1 MSTLEMA
8 RKAKAASILLSDT
21 SLEDRNRALEAM
33 ANALQAQGE
42 VIFQANRQDLQEAGD
57 SLGEALRKRLLFDQ
71 GKLQDVVAGL
81 HALRKLP
88 DPLGRVTSRREL
100 AEGLHL
106 RRVTCPIG
114 VIGIIFEARPDAL
127 VQISSLC
134 LKSGNAV
141 LLKGGREAFHTNRLL
156 AEVIAQATC
165 QAGIPRE
172 WLQLLES
179 REEVQGMLSLNDTID
194 LIVPRG
200 SNAFVRH
207 IMENTTIPVLG
218 HSAGLCHLYLD
229 ESADPK
235 MAAAVAV
242 DAKTQGASACNAIE
256 TLLVNRKAAPRL
268 LPQVCQA
275 LEAAGVELR
284 GDEECR
290 RLWPAMK
297 MATPE
302 DWATE
307 YLSLVLSVKLVEDV
321 KEAIDHIN
329 HYGSHHTDAI
339 VTESAANA
347 DLFQRR
353 VDSADVFWNASTR
366 FADGFRFGLGAEVG
380 ISTSKIH
387 ARGPVGLEGLTIYKW
402 LLEGQGDT
410 VAPFAQG
417 QRQYTHREEG

>member
-1 MSTLEMA
+1 
-8 RKAKAASILLSDT
+8 
-21 SLEDRNRALEAM
+21 
-33 ANALQAQGE
+33 
-42 VIFQANRQDLQEAGD
+42 
-57 SLGEALRKRLLFDQ
+57 
-71 GKLQDVVAGL
+71 
-81 HALRKLP
+81 
-88 DPLGRVTSRREL
+88 
-100 AEGLHL
+100 
-106 RRVTCPIG
+106 
-114 VIGIIFEARPDAL
+114 
-127 VQISSLC
+127 
-134 LKSGNAV
+134 
-141 LLKGGREAFHTNRLL
+141 
-156 AEVIAQATC
+156 
-165 QAGIPRE
+165 
-172 WLQLLES
+172 
-179 REEVQGMLSLNDTID
+179 MLSLNDTID